1 MHAHECKNF
10 YSQSHYKKIRK
21 HFEPKTN
28 VRMRRLETSHRTLY
42 AVRSYIRVDT
52 YIATYLTM
60 ILRPFLASREFFM
73 LVRKKMS
80 LTVLE

>member
-1 MHAHECKNF
+1 
-10 YSQSHYKKIRK
+10 
-21 HFEPKTN
+21 
-28 VRMRRLETSHRTLY
+28 MRRLETSHRTLY
-42 AVRSYIRVDT
+42 AVRSYIRVGT

-80 LTVLE
+80 LEAKLTVLE